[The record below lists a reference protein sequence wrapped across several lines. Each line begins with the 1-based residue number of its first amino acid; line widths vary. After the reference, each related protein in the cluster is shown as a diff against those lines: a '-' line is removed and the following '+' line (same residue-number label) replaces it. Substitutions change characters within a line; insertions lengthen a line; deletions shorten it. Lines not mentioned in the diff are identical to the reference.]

1 MGWAGFML
9 FLRQVFSGCLFMRVF
24 VRRIAPAKKSSVLKT
39 KRKNAMRHCGRV
51 MCATACAA
59 MLILPAGCGSAS
71 RGGEFC
77 LLYRPVYLHESDTE
91 DTKIQIDGNNAVWL
105 EFCEK

>member
-9 FLRQVFSGCLFMRVF
+9 LLRRVFSGCLFMRGF
-24 VRRIAPAKKSSVLKT
+24 VRRITPEAKTGAPRT
-39 KRKNAMRHCGRV
+39 KRKNAMRRCGRV
-51 MCATACAA
+51 LCATACAA

-77 LLYRPVYLHESDTE
+77 LLYQPVYLHENDTE